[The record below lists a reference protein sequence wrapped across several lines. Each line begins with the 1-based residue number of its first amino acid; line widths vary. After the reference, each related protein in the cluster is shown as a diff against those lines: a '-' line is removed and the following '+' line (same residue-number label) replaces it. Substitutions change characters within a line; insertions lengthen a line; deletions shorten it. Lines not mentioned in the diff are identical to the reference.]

1 MENILKKYNKKKI
14 IKIIIVGIG
23 AGIISGLFSSGGGLI
38 FVLAFSNFLGLEEK
52 RARATTI
59 FCMLPIVIVTGVL
72 YNLNIDI
79 NYNVAIKCAIG
90 GVIGSVIGSFI
101 LSKLSDKYL
110 NLSFIIFLVYCI
122 IRMVLN

>member
-1 MENILKKYNKKKI
+1 MENILKKYNKTQI

-38 FVLAFSNFLGLEEK
+38 FVLAFSSFMGLEEK

-59 FCMLPIVIVTGVL
+59 FCMLPIVTVTGVL
-72 YNLNIDI
+72 YNLNMDIDFRL
-79 NYNVAIKCAIG
+79 AIKCAIG
-90 GVIGSVIGSFI
+90 GIIGSFI
-101 LSKLSDKYL
+101 GSYLLSKLSEKYL

-122 IRMVLN
+122 VKMSFD